1 MSRWEREEKK
11 INEMV
16 NEEAEKSRLLHSG
29 YMVKI
34 TFNKIL
40 SGSNTLCQQIAHKA
54 KQAI

>member
-1 MSRWEREEKK
+1 MRRWEREEK
-11 INEMV
+11 NMNGME

-40 SGSNTLCQQIAHKA
+40 SGSNTFSQQIAHKA